1 MPNFHKRNLFTDALY
16 EVKKN
21 DAIISETY
29 RNVKNAKPNLH
40 PQQLNEVIG
49 EILGG
54 LAAGAMMVAPTIAK
68 AMGAREEKKRYER
81 ERAHIEAEP
90 QRAREQEL
98 EVLRRRF
105 GQETSERIGRET
117 FESGESEKR
126 RNFEA
131 GESEKRRGF
140 EAGESEKQRG
150 FEAGESEK
158 QRGFTKGESLKQ
170 RRFTRDERLGGEDFR
185 KREERKRAAEAMLRA
200 GLLAGARLDAAK
212 IRSSRGKKKGK
223 KSGKRGSG
231 KKP

>member
-150 FEAGESEK
+150 F
-158 QRGFTKGESLKQ
+158 TKGESLKQ

-200 GLLAGARLDAAK
+200 GLLAGARLDAANILSGLGK
-212 IRSSRGKKKGK
+212 NKGKNSGKSGKKKGK